1 MKKYRIVNKLRF
13 FVGITSI
20 ILIAT
25 AIILLIFKY
34 TLSKGNEDKPIYSN
48 YTVKY
53 SQTVWDIA
61 EETNYRGDIRE
72 LVDEIIRVNELKDS
86 TIYPG
91 QVIVIPQ

>member
-1 MKKYRIVNKLRF
+1 MKKYKIVNKFRF
-13 FVGITSI
+13 FFGITTL
-20 ILIAT
+20 ILIA
-25 AIILLIFKY
+25 AALILLIFKY
-34 TLSKGNEDKPIYSN
+34 TLSKGNQEKPLYSN

-72 LVDEIIRVNELKDS
+72 LVDEIIRVNQLEDS

-91 QVIVIPQ
+91 QLIAIPK